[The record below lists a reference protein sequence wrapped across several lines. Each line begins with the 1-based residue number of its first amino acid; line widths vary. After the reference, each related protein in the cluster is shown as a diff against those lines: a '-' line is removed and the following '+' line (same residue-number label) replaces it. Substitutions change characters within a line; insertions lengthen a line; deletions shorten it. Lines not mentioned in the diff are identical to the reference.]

1 MKLSNMDGPPR
12 FAKRNI
18 SKSDRERL
26 TLYVKSKQINKQN
39 EQTNKNIDTENRLVV
54 TRGDGVQVWA
64 KWMKGVKC
72 MVMDGNYTC
81 GGDHS
86 VIFGD
91 VDL

>member
-12 FAKRNI
+12 FAKWNI

-54 TRGDGVQVWA
+54 TRGDGV
-64 KWMKGVKC
+64 
-72 MVMDGNYTC
+72 
-81 GGDHS
+81 
-86 VIFGD
+86 
-91 VDL
+91 